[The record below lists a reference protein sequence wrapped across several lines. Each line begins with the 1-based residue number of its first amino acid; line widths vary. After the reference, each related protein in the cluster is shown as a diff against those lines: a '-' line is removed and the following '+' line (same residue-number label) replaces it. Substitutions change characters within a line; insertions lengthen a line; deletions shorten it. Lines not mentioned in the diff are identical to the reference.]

1 MKGEW
6 KRTFDGFGH
15 SVLRLRDVSR
25 LQHGGNVEYAPFVS
39 SIPGDEG
46 KDLMIRLAKVLNA
59 IEADSTLSEEE
70 KDTAIK
76 KTCKD
81 YMQEYVEGK

>member
-6 KRTFDGFGH
+6 KRTFNGVGH
-15 SVLRLRDVSR
+15 SVLRLRDTNR
-25 LQHGGNVEYAPFVS
+25 PQHGGNVEYAPFVS

-70 KDTAIK
+70 KNTAIE

-81 YMQEYVEGK
+81 YMREYVEG

>member
-1 MKGEW
+1 MEGEW
-6 KRTFDGFGH
+6 KRTFNGFGH

-25 LQHGGNVEYAPFVS
+25 LQHGDNVEYAPFAS
-39 SIPGDEG
+39 SIPGDDGEN
-46 KDLMIRLAKVLNA
+46 LMGRLAKVLNA
-59 IEADSTLSEEE
+59 IEADSTLSEEAKE
-70 KDTAIK
+70 AAIK